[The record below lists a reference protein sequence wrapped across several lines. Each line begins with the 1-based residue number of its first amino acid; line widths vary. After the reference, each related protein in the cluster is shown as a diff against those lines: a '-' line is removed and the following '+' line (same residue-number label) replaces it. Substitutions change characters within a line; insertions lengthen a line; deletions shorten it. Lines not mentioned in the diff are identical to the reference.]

1 MSQTLTET
9 ISGESQLVR
18 GTYDADRIRDKIDEM
33 SWLSQSLLASDETI
47 FRFKKS
53 QKKNMGKY

>member
-9 ISGESQLVR
+9 ISGKSQLVR

-33 SWLSQSLLASDETI
+33 S
-47 FRFKKS
+47 
-53 QKKNMGKY
+53 